1 MGLSTVVSLQ
11 KFPKDGVKKL
21 VLQMEKQK
29 LIYEEKALVAL
40 QKATQEK
47 TEAVTKA
54 ETMQV
59 KHLAF
64 NANDKQQCSF
74 YLTKETKERD
84 TASSSLTFKG
94 FSADTVISK
103 SHG

>member
-1 MGLSTVVSLQ
+1 MFCPSQ

-29 LIYEEKALVAL
+29 LVYEEKALVAL

-47 TEAVTKA
+47 TEALTKA

-59 KHLAF
+59 
-64 NANDKQQCSF
+64 
-74 YLTKETKERD
+74 E
-84 TASSSLTFKG
+84 
-94 FSADTVISK
+94 
-103 SHG
+103 